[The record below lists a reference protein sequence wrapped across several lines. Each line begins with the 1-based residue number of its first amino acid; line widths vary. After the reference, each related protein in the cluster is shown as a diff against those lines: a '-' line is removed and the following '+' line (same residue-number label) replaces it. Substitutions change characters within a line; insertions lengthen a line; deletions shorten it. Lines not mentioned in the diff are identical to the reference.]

1 MADFAVS
8 TKFTALDRVTKAFG
22 RMSKGADRFGDRT
35 DRAFRKASRSGSR
48 FGDIVKGVLT
58 ANIIS
63 RGFGLLARG
72 LREVTTQFI
81 SLDDAI
87 VSAAAKFSD
96 INLRTDEGRKRMN
109 ALRDAARAVGG
120 ATQFT
125 ATEAG
130 QGLDFLALAGF
141 TATQAMQLLPPV
153 TDLAT
158 VAQIDLARAT
168 DIASDALGAFG
179 LMTKDSVQ
187 LQKNFT
193 RINDVMAL
201 TMASTNTGIED
212 MFEALK
218 AGAPV
223 FTTAGQS
230 VETFNAL
237 LGIMANSGIK
247 GARAGTVLKN
257 LITRLADPSG
267 EAAKALATLNVQ
279 VADSSGNFRDM
290 LDILGDVN
298 KGLVGFGTKDT
309 AKFLSQ
315 IFGLRA
321 IAGVGTLLTAG
332 IDSVVAFRQELLDAG
347 GASAEMA
354 AFMRTSLG
362 NVIKTLTSAALEKA
376 FAIFDV
382 FRKRG
387 QNVIGA
393 LIGGVRAIDVVPI
406 VNVLEDLFVVIGNI
420 RMALTPVVQLFGPL
434 FVGGIKAVSGAL
446 ADMSNFLPAIIG
458 GLIAWRAGLV
468 GVAIW
473 QAVVIGTNPIG
484 LIAIGIG
491 VLVAGIILLI
501 ENLDKVKAAWRI
513 TWTFIKQSFAE
524 SVNAIV
530 GGFFLLF
537 KAPLL
542 LARLVAQALGQST
555 ASLFISGLLSDVD
568 AARRKLTLSVPG
580 QSPLDFLGLAGAT
593 PTAPNLADVLSRR
606 EVTLSGLIEIF
617 GAPPG
622 STANIETTGP
632 GTIDT
637 ALVGLNP

>member
-8 TKFTALDRVTKAFG
+8 TLFTAQDRVTKAFS
-22 RMSKGADRFGDRT
+22 RMGKGAGGFGDRA

-81 SLDDAI
+81 SLDDAV

-96 INLRTDEGRKRMN
+96 INLRTAEGRKRMDS
-109 ALRDAARAVGG
+109 LRDAARAVGG

-141 TATQAMQLLPPV
+141 TAEQAMQLLPPV

-187 LQKNFT
+187 LQKNFI
-193 RINDVMAL
+193 RINDVMAV

-212 MFEALK
+212 MFEAMK

-267 EAAKALATLNVQ
+267 EASKALATLNVQ

-298 KGLVGFGTKDT
+298 KGLIGFGTKDT

-332 IDSVVAFRQELLDAG
+332 IDSVRAFRQELLDAG

-406 VNVLEDLFVVIGNI
+406 VNVLEDLFVIVGNI
-420 RMALTPVVQLFGPL
+420 KTALAPVVQTLGPL
-434 FVGGIKAVSGAL
+434 FIKTLTLTSKALVFLSPILTEIIVAFGVYKALMFAVAVAQGAVLATSPFGLIILAISLVVGGII
-446 ADMSNFLPAIIG
+446 FLI
-458 GLIAWRAGLV
+458 R
-468 GVAIW
+468 
-473 QAVVIGTNPIG
+473 
-484 LIAIGIG
+484 
-491 VLVAGIILLI
+491 
-501 ENLDKVKAAWRI
+501 NLDKVKAAWRI

-524 SVNAIV
+524 SVNEIV
-530 GGFFLLF
+530 GKFFLLV
-537 KAPLL
+537 KIPLL
-542 LARLVAQALGQST
+542 IARMTAQAFGRNTDTLDSMLNRIDAVRDKLKLAVPRQN
-555 ASLFISGLLSDVD
+555 LSD
-568 AARRKLTLSVPG
+568 
-580 QSPLDFLGLAGAT
+580 FLNLQGIQTTPRGLIVAGKRGEQNVNVRVELAGA
-593 PTAPNLADVLSRR
+593 PA
-606 EVTLSGLIEIF
+606 
-617 GAPPG
+617 G
-622 STANIETTGP
+622 STAVVDSDAP
-632 GTIDT
+632 GTIDVS
-637 ALVGLNP
+637 LVGINP